1 MALLGSE
8 DALSKTIQTYIKANA
23 PKSDTAALQ
32 ALGDGLAKAIIEHL
46 LKFAEVATGIP
57 VLTTGGSGATST
69 PGKLT

>member
-1 MALLGSE
+1 MPLLGS
-8 DALSKTIQTYIKANA
+8 DDVLSQTIQTYIKVKA
-23 PKSDTAALQ
+23 PKSDPAALQ

-69 PGKLT
+69 PGKLS